1 MLLNENAHA
10 NALIF
15 SLSRVIPIL
24 TTRCV
29 SLASASPLKISLISW
44 GLISVTDYLL
54 IYPLR
59 YLNSR
64 IFIAITPNLH
74 LLHEIHDF
82 ASAYFGKSLQRRR
95 KPTTELALS
104 LNSSHCK
111 LKWRQKW
118 IHFFKLWK
126 KIICKSLQKW
136 WLTLRDLWFPQ
147 ILVISRTMY
156 RRLTDLRNSHTSSHK
171 SVQNW
176 INVFSIFA
184 FLNRIILQI
193 HK

>member
-1 MLLNENAHA
+1 MRESRLCQPAENLF
-10 NALIF
+10 NQFRPDF
-15 SLSRVIPIL
+15 SYRLSFNLPPAIPEF
-24 TTRCV
+24 
-29 SLASASPLKISLISW
+29 K
-44 GLISVTDYLL
+44 
-54 IYPLR
+54 
-59 YLNSR
+59 N
-64 IFIAITPNLH
+64 FIAITPNLH

-104 LNSSHCK
+104 LNSFHCK

-118 IHFFKLWK
+118 MRFFKLWK

-136 WLTLRDLWFPQ
+136 WLTLRDLWFQQ

-156 RRLTDLRNSHTSSHK
+156 RRLTDLRNSHTSSYK